1 MAKLSTHNRNI
12 IGSNPIRLIFY
23 LIMYIIEFI
32 MLFLA
37 TIAPVLLSIAFFTL
51 AERKI
56 IATIQRRKGPN
67 VVFFWGLLQPIAD
80 GLKAILKELV
90 FPKRIDFFLFLV
102 GPLLTFLLSVVG
114 WFLIP
119 LSLNVTMFD
128 YNLSFVFFFVIAGL
142 GFYGVLLAS
151 WASNSKYAMLAAFRS
166 VAQLISYEIFIALN
180 ILPIIAFTGSWN
192 FIDIAV
198 GQSHIWNVFLCLP
211 LAIIFFVA
219 LLAETNRIPFDLP
232 EAEAEIV
239 AGYNIEYSG
248 FIFALFFLGEYSNM
262 ILNAIVIV
270 ILFFGAWGVG
280 NFSFFNYLS
289 DSISI
294 PFLPT
299 VQAFFSKIYIPFS
312 FIFKILIF
320 NFLWIDVRA
329 TLPRYRYDQLM
340 DLGWKVFLP
349 ITLSIFYLYI
359 CLGIFFNSFPF
370 ALQVPSF

>member
-1 MAKLSTHNRNI
+1 
-12 IGSNPIRLIFY
+12 
-23 LIMYIIEFI
+23 MYIIEFFL
-32 MLFLA
+32 LFLA
-37 TIAPVLLSIAFFTL
+37 TIAPILLSIAFFTL

-56 IATIQRRKGPN
+56 IAAIQRRQGPN
-67 VVFFWGLLQPIAD
+67 VIFFWGLLQPIAD

-90 FPKRIDFFLFLV
+90 FPKRIDFFLFLL

-119 LSLNVTMFD
+119 LSLNITMFD
-128 YNLSFVFFFVIAGL
+128 YNLSFVFFFAVASL

-166 VAQLISYEIFIALN
+166 VAQLISYEIFIGLN
-180 ILPIIAFTGSWN
+180 ILPVIAFTGSWN
-192 FIDIAV
+192 FIDIVITQA
-198 GQSHIWNVFLCLP
+198 HIWNIFIFFP
-211 LAIIFFVA
+211 LTLIFFVA

-270 ILFFGAWGVG
+270 LLFLGGWLYPFEPIITPLTPYLPQSLNSFFIIKILF
-280 NFSFFNYLS
+280 
-289 DSISI
+289 
-294 PFLPT
+294 
-299 VQAFFSKIYIPFS
+299 
-312 FIFKILIF
+312 F
-320 NFLWIDVRA
+320 NFLWIVVRA
-329 TLPRYRYDQLM
+329 TLPRYRCDQLM

-349 ITLSIFYLYI
+349 ITLSMFYSYI
-359 CLGIFFNSFPF
+359 CLGIFFCSFPF
-370 ALQVPSF
+370 TAQIPFIMNTNILC